1 MALTVTTTNANTDFV
16 TLSQVKT
23 ALSVTTSTA
32 YDANLA
38 DIIDMASDSIRDH
51 CGRLFRLQG
60 YTETKPG
67 DGSQYLKL
75 KNIPIVEVT
84 SVTLRGDAITD
95 YEIADRDAGLLFRE
109 LGWEWTVAAGTYTLV
124 DYPIPDGD
132 MFKFSVVHAAGY
144 RMPGN
149 SSAVA
154 TSTAAV
160 IKLLPKRINKA
171 ALVTVVSW
179 FKGQNRDE
187 DIKSKK
193 VGPLTISWAMSNA
206 KSGGLPAK
214 AEALLSKWEE
224 PYSRY

>member
-1 MALTVTTTNANTDFV
+1 MALTVTTTSTHTKLV
-16 TLSQVKT
+16 KLSQVKT

-32 YDANLA
+32 YDTNLT

-51 CGRLFRLQG
+51 CGRTFRLQG
-60 YTETKPG
+60 YTQTLPG
-67 DGSQYLKL
+67 NGSQFLKL

-95 YEIADRDAGLLFRE
+95 YTIEDRGAGLLFRE
-109 LGWEWTVAAGTYTLV
+109 LGWEWTVAAGTHTLV
-124 DYPIPDGD
+124 DYPIPEGD
-132 MFKFSVVHAAGY
+132 LFKFSVVNAAGY
-144 RMPGN
+144 RMPDN
-149 SSAVA
+149 ATASDSS
-154 TSTAAV
+154 TSVV
-160 IKLLPKRINKA
+160 IQQLPKRITKA

-179 FKGQNRDE
+179 FKGQSRDE

-193 VGPLTISWAMSNA
+193 LGPLSIQWAMNNA

>member
-1 MALTVTTTNANTDFV
+1 MV

-23 ALSVTTSTA
+23 ALSIATSTA
-32 YDANLA
+32 RDANLT

-51 CGRLFRLQG
+51 CGRTFRLQG

-67 DGSQYLKL
+67 DGSQFLKL

-95 YEIADRDAGLLFRE
+95 YEIADRGAGLLFRE

-124 DYPIPDGD
+124 DYPIPGGD
-132 MFKFSVVHAAGY
+132 LFKFSVVHAAGY
-144 RMPGN
+144 RMPDN
-149 SSAVA
+149 SSTTD
-154 TSTAAV
+154 TSTDAV
-160 IKLLPKRINKA
+160 IHQLPKRITKA

-179 FKGQNRDE
+179 FKGQSRDAE
-187 DIKSKK
+187 VKSRKL
-193 VGPLTISWAMSNA
+193 GPLSISWAMNNA

-214 AEALLSKWEE
+214 AEALLTKWEE
-224 PYSRY
+224 VYSRY

>member
-1 MALTVTTTNANTDFV
+1 MALTVTTTNQYTDLV

-23 ALSVTTSTA
+23 ALGVTTSTA

-51 CGRLFRLQG
+51 CGRTFRLQG

-75 KNIPIVEVT
+75 KNYPIVEVG

-109 LGWEWTVAAGTYTLV
+109 LGWEWTVAAGTNTLV

-132 MFKFSVVHAAGY
+132 LFKFSIVHAAGY
-144 RMPGN
+144 RMPDN
-149 SSAVA
+149 STAAAS
-154 TSTAAV
+154 STAAV
-160 IKLLPKRINKA
+160 IKQLPGRLKKA

-179 FKGQNRDE
+179 FKGQSRDE

-193 VGPLTISWAMSNA
+193 LGPLSIQWAMNNA
-206 KSGGLPAK
+206 QSLGLPAK
-214 AEALLSKWEE
+214 AEALNPIPGTK
-224 PYSRY
+224 P